1 MSAALPGGD
10 ESGMVATSRVRTDE
24 VGCEVIAKD
33 AVAEHCAAEEMASV
47 VMRRGGA
54 RTGACR
60 RLACWT
66 MAMAVVGEAV
76 DPTFVAA
83 ATDIRREASASAGRL
98 VAGASGLVACLVAWL
113 VLQAMVRSQLVD
125 AMADGNRTDRRPSWH
140 FDETLQVAARTN
152 SPFLP
157 WQSEWMAEIVMST
170 LAPRRAARAAT
181 VLLPLLPH
189 AGWHRNPPGPYGE
202 THAARLRSC

>member
-1 MSAALPGGD
+1 MSAALPEGD
-10 ESGMVATSRVRTDE
+10 ESGMVATSTVRTDE
-24 VGCEVIAKD
+24 VGCEVIAKG

-47 VMRRGGA
+47 VVRRGGA
-54 RTGACR
+54 RTGACQ

-66 MAMAVVGEAV
+66 MVMAVVGEAV
-76 DPTFVAA
+76 DPTFVAT
-83 ATDIRREASASAGRL
+83 ATDIRMEASASAGRP

-113 VLQAMVRSQLVD
+113 VLQAMVRSRLAG

-140 FDETLQVAARTN
+140 FDETLQAAARTN

-157 WQSEWMAEIVMST
+157 WQSEWVAEIVMLT
-170 LAPRRAARAAT
+170 LVSPRAARAAT

-202 THAARLRSC
+202 THAARSRSC